1 MALEAKEHEELL
13 MNWAVAFFTYL
24 GYTVMIV
31 VGVTSRA
38 VVVLPYHVFYYPM
51 VFLRWDEFA
60 IS

>member
-38 VVVLPYHVFYYPM
+38 LVVLSYHVLYFPT
-51 VFLRWDEFA
+51 VF
-60 IS
+60 S

>member
-1 MALEAKEHEELL
+1 